1 MFTSKD
7 DVINIIKSM
16 INVYNNTNME
26 ENFDKVYNLDIIK
39 EFVDKDDNLTIY
51 KKYINIRNLCYAVV
65 IKKQVNNNIS
75 EYIIVPTG

>member
-51 KKYINIRNLCYAVV
+51 KKYIGSLCYIFLILLNDIFKTFFRIIPI
-65 IKKQVNNNIS
+65 IK
-75 EYIIVPTG
+75 